1 MNHPRAVAALTFECR
16 LMRRALLCRGCFVS
30 KILFLAGAGY
40 MFGPWDL
47 IPNRLPVI
55 GYSDQAGFLLLGL
68 LLARFFIPVEC
79 DIAVAGSDTVCAA
92 GLGRL
97 RAGLQ
102 STFLVQWLA
111 LKRRLLRLARR
122 IRQRDVQ
129 GLPSLLSARG
139 KSGALFNLLGYR
151 LWWRL
156 RASRAPRHGDGA
168 GLIVIGGSARSGTTL
183 LRTMLGRHS
192 MIASCPETTVFL
204 KRISSPQA
212 IAERLG
218 WDAAEIEAW
227 QRESRS
233 QVEFITRFA
242 DAVRQT
248 SGKPVWVEKTPKNVL
263 RFGFV
268 RRRFPQA
275 RIVHIVRD
283 GRDVVC
289 SLRRKP
295 FAKIDSASWQGVHAA
310 RRCAVQ
316 WRDSVKAGL
325 RFRGDALYHEL
336 RYEDLV
342 HQPEATLRAL
352 LAFLGLPWDAA
363 MLAPSPA
370 DGVDPYESRAAQ
382 PIFDSSIGRWRTDL
396 SDEDRRATLLL
407 IGPQLMDLGY
417 QSGLVWDSGEPAS
430 IGAVPVQASA

>member
-1 MNHPRAVAALTFECR
+1 MNLSRALAALMFELR
-16 LMRRALLCRGCFVS
+16 LMRRALTCRGCFVS
-30 KILFLAGAGY
+30 KIVFAAGAGY

-55 GYSDQAGFLLLGL
+55 GYSDQAGFLIAGL
-68 LLARFFIPVEC
+68 LLARFFIPVEF
-79 DIAVAGSDTVCAA
+79 DVALAGRRAVCAG
-92 GLGRL
+92 GLGRA
-97 RAGLQ
+97 RAELQ
-102 STFLVQWLA
+102 SASLVQWLA
-111 LKRRLLRLARR
+111 FRRRLRRLGRRLRHLQVA
-122 IRQRDVQ
+122 
-129 GLPSLLSARG
+129 GLPSLLDNRPKG
-139 KSGALFNLLGYR
+139 GLLFGLLGYR

-156 RASRAPRHGDGA
+156 RAGLSPRTSGTDA
-168 GLIVIGGSARSGTTL
+168 IIVIGGSARSGTTL

-204 KRISSPQA
+204 KRISSPAA

-218 WDAAEIEAW
+218 WDAPEIEAW

-233 QVEFITRFA
+233 QVDFIARFA
-242 DAVRQT
+242 DAVRART
-248 SGKPVWVEKTPKNVL
+248 GKPIWVEKTPKNVL

-268 RRRFPQA
+268 RRRFPRA

-295 FAKIDSASWQGVHAA
+295 FAKIDAASWDGKHAA

-316 WRDSVKAGL
+316 WRNSVKAGL
-325 RFRGDALYHEL
+325 RFRGDPMYYEL

-363 MLAPSPA
+363 MLAPSPT
-370 DGVDPYESRAAQ
+370 DGVDPYESRAAE
-382 PIFDSSIGRWRTDL
+382 PIFDSSIGRWRADL
-396 SDEDRRATLLL
+396 SDQDRRATLLL

-417 QSGLVWDSGEPAS
+417 QAGLAWDAREPAS
-430 IGAVPVQASA
+430 GGLAQASA

>member
-1 MNHPRAVAALTFECR
+1 MV
-16 LMRRALLCRGCFVS
+16 RALMCRGCFVS
-30 KILFLAGAGY
+30 KIVFVAGAGY
-40 MFGPWDL
+40 MFCPWDL

-55 GYSDQAGFLLLGL
+55 GYSDQAGFLIAGL
-68 LLARFFIPVEC
+68 LLARFFIPVEF
-79 DIAVAGSDTVCAA
+79 DIAVAGGSAVCAG
-92 GLGRL
+92 GLGRI
-97 RAGLQ
+97 RAGMQ
-102 STFLVQWLA
+102 SASLVQWLA
-111 LKRRLLRLARR
+111 LRRRLLRLGRR
-122 IRQRDVQ
+122 LRHMEVQ
-129 GLPSLLSARG
+129 GLPCLLDGGA
-139 KSGALFNLLGYR
+139 SGGMLFRLLGYR
-151 LWWRL
+151 LYWRL
-156 RASRAPRHGDGA
+156 RSGLAPRRSDSDA
-168 GLIVIGGSARSGTTL
+168 MIVIGGAARSGTTL

-204 KRISSPQA
+204 KRISSPEA

-218 WDAAEIEAW
+218 WDASQIEAW

-233 QVEFITRFA
+233 QVEFIGRFA
-242 DAVRQT
+242 EAVRH
-248 SGKPVWVEKTPKNVL
+248 SAGKPIWVEKTPKNVL

-268 RRRFPQA
+268 RRRFPRA

-295 FAKIDSASWQGVHAA
+295 FAKIDTTSWDGAHAA

-316 WRDSVKAGL
+316 WRNSVKAGL
-325 RFRGDALYHEL
+325 RFRGDPLYHEL

-342 HQPEATLRAL
+342 REPQATLCAL
-352 LAFLGLPWDAA
+352 LAFLGLPWEAA

-370 DGVDPYESRAAQ
+370 DGVDPYESRAAE

-396 SDEDRRATLLL
+396 SDSDRSATLLL

-417 QSGLVWDSGEPAS
+417 QAGLAWDAREPAS
-430 IGAVPVQASA
+430 AGAGLAQASA